1 MHLLSTT
8 GCLILLTLGMVQSL
22 ILEGNKM
29 LFFIITL
36 SYLLL
41 IESRILIWKIIPQKI
56 KRLNVSRT
64 VSKNTMKKIGHHARK
79 RDNMGKSI
87 YA

>member
-8 GCLILLTLGMVQSL
+8 GCLILLTLGMVQSW

-36 SYLLL
+36 NYLLL
-41 IESRILIWKIIPQKI
+41 VESRILIWKIIPQKI
-56 KRLNVSRT
+56 ERLNVSRQALFQ
-64 VSKNTMKKIGHHARK
+64 KIQ
-79 RDNMGKSI
+79 
-87 YA
+87 